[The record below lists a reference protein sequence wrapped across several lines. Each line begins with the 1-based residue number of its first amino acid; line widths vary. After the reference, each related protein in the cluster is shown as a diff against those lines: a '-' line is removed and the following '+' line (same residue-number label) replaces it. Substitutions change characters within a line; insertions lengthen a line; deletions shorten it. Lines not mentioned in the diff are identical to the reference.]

1 MADSTQQPHV
11 IFCNDSPKRVLVSV
25 IKTTPIK
32 PAQAEA
38 MTPTSPGFSDFMVYP
53 WKWGENAHNV
63 SLSPGS
69 LSGASS
75 PGGTT
80 GEADTTP
87 SPDQMKDGIR
97 RGRPRAETVR
107 ELINEGETSSSR
119 IRCNICHR
127 VFPREKSLQAH
138 KRTHTGERPY
148 LCDYPN
154 CGKAFVQSG
163 QLKTHQRLHTGEK
176 PFVCSEKGC
185 GNRFTH
191 ANRHCPRHPFSRL
204 KREEPKEGVG
214 KAQSVDN
221 KAVAEWLAKYWRT
234 REQRTPNSPTTTKGK
249 VQSKARAQDQEQRD
263 PMEFLQSDEENGE
276 DEEMVEEE
284 KGNHGGAAKR
294 RLQEQRERL
303 HGALALIELAN
314 LSA

>member
-1 MADSTQQPHV
+1 MADSKHPHV

-25 IKTTPIK
+25 IKTPIK
-32 PAQAEA
+32 PRKTETL
-38 MTPTSPGFSDFMVYP
+38 TPTSPGFSDFMVYP

-63 SLSPGS
+63 TLSPGS
-69 LSGASS
+69 ASGAAS
-75 PGGTT
+75 PT
-80 GEADTTP
+80 GSQTARESDTAP
-87 SPDQMKDGIR
+87 SPDQIKDGIR
-97 RGRPRAETVR
+97 RGRPRADTVR
-107 ELINEGETSSSR
+107 ELISEGETSSSR
-119 IRCNICHR
+119 IRCNICNR

-185 GNRFTH
+185 GSRFTH
-191 ANRHCPRHPFSRL
+191 ANRHCSKHPFSRL
-204 KREEPKEGVG
+204 NREEPKAGLG

-221 KAVAEWLAKYWRT
+221 KAVAEWLAKYWQT
-234 REQRTPNSPTTTKGK
+234 REQRAPSTTKMKPSG
-249 VQSKARAQDQEQRD
+249 KARPEDQEQQD
-263 PMEFLQSDEENGE
+263 PMEFFHSDEENGE
-276 DEEMVEEE
+276 EQEAPEEE
-284 KGNHGGAAKR
+284 KANQGGAAKR

-314 LSA
+314 NLSA

>member
-1 MADSTQQPHV
+1 MTDNKHPQV
-11 IFCNDSPKRVLVSV
+11 IFCDDSPKRVLVSV

-32 PAQAEA
+32 PQMAEGI
-38 MTPTSPGFSDFMVYP
+38 TPASPGFSDFMVYP

-63 SLSPGS
+63 TLSPGS

-75 PGGTT
+75 PGGTA
-80 GEADTTP
+80 GDADAAT
-87 SPDQMKDGIR
+87 SPDQNKDGIR
-97 RGRPRAETVR
+97 RGRPRADTVR
-107 ELINEGETSSSR
+107 ELISEGETSSSR
-119 IRCNICHR
+119 IRCNICNR

-154 CGKAFVQSG
+154 CSKAFVQSG

-191 ANRHCPRHPFSRL
+191 ANRHCTKHPLSRL
-204 KREEPKEGVG
+204 RREEPKEATG

-221 KAVAEWLAKYWRT
+221 QAVADWLARYWQT
-234 REQRTPNSPTTTKGK
+234 REQRAPSAAKAK
-249 VQSKARAQDQEQRD
+249 VQSKGRVQDQEQRD
-263 PMEFLQSDEENGE
+263 PMEPLQCDEEK
-276 DEEMVEEE
+276 DDDVEEEEEE
-284 KGNHGGAAKR
+284 KGSQGVAAKR

-314 LSA
+314 NLSA